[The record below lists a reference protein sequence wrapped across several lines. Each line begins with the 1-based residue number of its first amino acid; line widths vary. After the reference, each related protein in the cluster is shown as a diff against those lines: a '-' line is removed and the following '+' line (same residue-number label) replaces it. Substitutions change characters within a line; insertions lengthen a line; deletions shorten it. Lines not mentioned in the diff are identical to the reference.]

1 MKIFGGNHGRKPS
14 AIHDETAPLP
24 QVEKLE
30 KQAGTPSQEKV
41 KKTEGTPRPASS
53 SEKKGPENASKP
65 QAKSKE
71 AGGVPSQPGKA
82 PGKPL
87 GNGESKIQAEQS
99 GKKKK
104 KRRLKARYIPLIVLG
119 ILLVLGVGVYAFL
132 KAFAKPPDV
141 SVKEPEVTLGEGEDD
156 PYADLVEP
164 FIEDGDRERK
174 DDYYTFMFCGTD
186 DGGTRTDTII
196 VASYNVKTQQVNM
209 VNIPRDTMS
218 NVKRKIKK
226 INGGFSGGP
235 EQLEKELEMLLGI
248 PIDRYVV
255 VSFEGFEELIDLI
268 GGVDFNVPTYMVWD
282 DPSQDLHIY
291 LEPGMQHLDGEKA
304 IQLVRFRQ
312 NNPGVAGGYAEG
324 DIGRIKMQQ
333 EFLRT
338 VAKKILS
345 PENLL
350 NLGDMTKAVLDNT
363 ETNLTLSELTW
374 FGMQALKMD
383 FNNINMTT
391 LPGHAAYLY
400 EADYGHMQSYFVPE
414 EENILEMVNELL
426 NPYTEDVTKLNLIDI
441 SRYSTSAPAGSG
453 SSSSSSSEGEDDEP
467 PAQNSGSSSG
477 SSSGSGSSS
486 SSGNKPDDGGS
497 TTQPGGETN
506 TPTEPEGGGNETVTP
521 EPEPEPTPE
530 PEPEPTP
537 EPEPEPTPEPIT
549 PETGDTD
556 PGIQQPT
563 TP

>member
-14 AIHDETAPLP
+14 AVHDETAPLP
-24 QVEKLE
+24 QVDTQEKKAGAPSRDNVGKGEKALPSASIPE
-30 KQAGTPSQEKV
+30 KQP
-41 KKTEGTPRPASS
+41 EGAA
-53 SEKKGPENASKP
+53 KG
-65 QAKSKE
+65 QGKSKE
-71 AGGVPSQPGKA
+71 TAAQPDQPQKD
-82 PGKPL
+82 PGKP
-87 GNGESKIQAEQS
+87 GQGQESKLQS

-104 KRRLKARYIPLIVLG
+104 KRLKARYIPLIVLG
-119 ILLVLGVGVYAFL
+119 VLLVLGVGVYAFL

-141 SVKEPEVTLGEGEDD
+141 SVKEPEITLGEGEED

-196 VASYNVKTQQVNM
+196 VASYNVKTQEVNM

-226 INGGFSGGP
+226 INSGFNGGP

-324 DIGRIKMQQ
+324 DIGRIKMQPEQPGRQGRLCRRRHRPYQDAAGIPAHCGQ
-333 EFLRT
+333 EDPQP
-338 VAKKILS
+338 
-345 PENLL
+345 PEPSQPGRYDKGRAGQHRDQPDPQRADLVWDA
-350 NLGDMTKAVLDNT
+350 GT
-363 ETNLTLSELTW
+363 EDGL
-374 FGMQALKMD
+374 QQHRYD
-383 FNNINMTT
+383 
-391 LPGHAAYLY
+391 HAARPCSL
-400 EADYGHMQSYFVPE
+400 P
-414 EENILEMVNELL
+414 L
-426 NPYTEDVTKLNLIDI
+426 
-441 SRYSTSAPAGSG
+441 
-453 SSSSSSSEGEDDEP
+453 
-467 PAQNSGSSSG
+467 
-477 SSSGSGSSS
+477 
-486 SSGNKPDDGGS
+486 
-497 TTQPGGETN
+497 
-506 TPTEPEGGGNETVTP
+506 
-521 EPEPEPTPE
+521 
-530 PEPEPTP
+530 
-537 EPEPEPTPEPIT
+537 
-549 PETGDTD
+549 
-556 PGIQQPT
+556 
-563 TP
+563 